1 MPADDSS
8 YPRSDFLRRAAA
20 LGIGL
25 PLAGGTLAEAAA
37 AGALSPSA
45 ARGADVL
52 DAIRRGTNLHSMDA
66 NNNDFWISFRQG
78 ALEACKALG
87 VETKL
92 AVSDYNAA
100 KQRSQ
105 FENAKTQGVNT
116 VTMTATDEAGSA
128 SLIRILTNAGILAVN
143 FNSNAPWSTPLDVS
157 DRYVQYLCVSN
168 LDGGYAMAK
177 SLFQRMG
184 GKGNLVHLQGILG
197 LSHDTDRTIG
207 VNKALK
213 EFPRIKL
220 VARQSGEY
228 TRVKAQQVMED
239 ILTRI
244 PQVDGVF
251 CQNDDMA
258 IGVVNTLKQR
268 GKKALVAGVDGIA
281 EWLDLIESG
290 EPMAYGTWAFH
301 PRYGSALLAVT
312 AFDAYNGWKPSV
324 PERFMGYGSVIIDT
338 QKAARLYNQ
347 IVFAKKSPWDY
358 RRMSRVLH
366 PNDFDM
372 QMPVFPRH
380 PNVFWQTRTKEKPKG
395 YRLPAAYANNAE
407 FTRIRKR
414 YAQHFKRNPLAPVLA
429 ASRYGKWIAG

>member
-1 MPADDSS
+1 
-8 YPRSDFLRRAAA
+8 
-20 LGIGL
+20 
-25 PLAGGTLAEAAA
+25 
-37 AGALSPSA
+37 
-45 ARGADVL
+45 
-52 DAIRRGTNLHSMDA
+52 
-66 NNNDFWISFRQG
+66 
-78 ALEACKALG
+78 
-87 VETKL
+87 
-92 AVSDYNAA
+92 
-100 KQRSQ
+100 
-105 FENAKTQGVNT
+105 
-116 VTMTATDEAGSA
+116 
-128 SLIRILTNAGILAVN
+128 
-143 FNSNAPWSTPLDVS
+143 
-157 DRYVQYLCVSN
+157 
-168 LDGGYAMAK
+168 
-177 SLFQRMG
+177 
-184 GKGNLVHLQGILG
+184 
-197 LSHDTDRTIG
+197 
-207 VNKALK
+207 
-213 EFPRIKL
+213 
-220 VARQSGEY
+220 
-228 TRVKAQQVMED
+228 
-239 ILTRI
+239 
-244 PQVDGVF
+244 
-251 CQNDDMA
+251 MA

-268 GKKALVAGVDGIA
+268 GKKALVAGVDGIS

-395 YRLPAAYANNAE
+395 YRLPAAYANSAE